1 MRSRRGCLS
10 SAAAPGSK
18 PECENQGS
26 FSLVPWV
33 VLRPWS
39 LRKRHLGRGPG
50 RTLSRVR
57 KARKEGGAVRRKSL
71 DLAERM
77 RKESGGR

>member
-1 MRSRRGCLS
+1 MV
-10 SAAAPGSK
+10 
-18 PECENQGS
+18 PEETPSGE
-26 FSLVPWV
+26 
-33 VLRPWS
+33 
-39 LRKRHLGRGPG
+39 GPG

-71 DLAERM
+71 DVAERM